1 MHEIKCFTPREQT
14 QIVKQ
19 FQKGTSQTELAHLWG
34 VSRSTIYRVLENHE
48 AEPRKLTENDREILK
63 VIRARQLDRDSLVL
77 ALDKPALT
85 VENIIKILG
94 TAEDNQM
101 LFILK
106 QARVMRQK
114 LKGLQKEE
122 VSVNAA

>member
-48 AEPRKLTENDREILK
+48 AEPRKLSENDREILK
-63 VIRARQLDRDSLVL
+63 VIRVRQLDRDSLVL
-77 ALDKPALT
+77 ALDKPALS
-85 VENIIKILG
+85 VENIVKVLG
-94 TAEDNQM
+94 TADDNQM

-106 QARVMRQK
+106 QARVLRNK
-114 LKGLQKEE
+114 LRELQKGEAD
-122 VSVNAA
+122 AAA